1 MVHKVTLEVSF
12 TFFWRKITAI
22 TISSLK
28 ITIFTYENDISDF
41 FDPYRLSV
49 YPYVY
54 MNCYNNFLGLEYNIV
69 FQCFNFTL
77 LYMSTDGK
85 QNHLTIEKSSVGRN
99 SLPSGCSKTHTS
111 EMTQLFFFFWEKE
124 KSSHSIIILL
134 CTQFL
139 HTSTTCTKSINP
151 NVCSGPRL
159 SGSPV
164 ENNR

>member
-54 MNCYNNFLGLEYNIV
+54 RNCYNNFLGLEYNIV

-111 EMTQLFFFFWEKE
+111 ETTQLFFFFLRERE
-124 KSSHSIIILL
+124 EQSQYNYTSLYPVPPH
-134 CTQFL
+134 L
-139 HTSTTCTKSINP
+139 HHLHKIYQPKCLFRAQTFRFPS
-151 NVCSGPRL
+151 
-159 SGSPV
+159 
-164 ENNR
+164 